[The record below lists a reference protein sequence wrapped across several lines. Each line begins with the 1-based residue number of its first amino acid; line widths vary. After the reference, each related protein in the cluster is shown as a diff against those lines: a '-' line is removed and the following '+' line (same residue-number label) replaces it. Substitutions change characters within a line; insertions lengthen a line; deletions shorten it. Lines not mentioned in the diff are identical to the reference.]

1 MAQER
6 IQHVKLALE
15 MMVILDKIYVDPAT
29 SVSIIVNKL
38 LNLSLKKAPEYD
50 QVIELY
56 DIINR
61 NFVILASLSN
71 DAANHMKYNTNL
83 LSHLISLL
91 PRNYGEKWY
100 DHITNHAVVLN
111 KWDFFTSWLV

>member
-38 LNLSLKKAPEYD
+38 LNLLLKKAPEYG
-50 QVIELY
+50 QVKELC
-56 DIINR
+56 DIINCHC
-61 NFVILASLSN
+61 VIL
-71 DAANHMKYNTNL
+71 DC
-83 LSHLISLL
+83 
-91 PRNYGEKWY
+91 
-100 DHITNHAVVLN
+100 
-111 KWDFFTSWLV
+111 